1 MKPVLI
7 LAIVTLVVTG
17 TLRPAGFAAPPRDA
31 PTAPSPPEHPARPG
45 HPGTPGTPATP
56 ATPAAPETPGTPETP
71 GMPETPGTPATPATP
86 ATPSL
91 DSADFDAERAARELL
106 IAQERLLA
114 EGDHARLSG
123 DSQMLYALAIRYLS
137 LARQHYRAG
146 RSYQAAEVATA
157 VTRLADAIRHLSWA
171 AGAN

>member
-17 TLRPAGFAAPPRDA
+17 TLRVAGFAAPPRDA

-45 HPGTPGTPATP
+45 HPG
-56 ATPAAPETPGTPETP
+56 
-71 GMPETPGTPATPATP
+71 TPGTPATPATP

-137 LARQHYRAG
+137 LARRHYRAG
-146 RSYQAAEVATA
+146 RSYQAAEVA
-157 VTRLADAIRHLSWA
+157 
-171 AGAN
+171 

>member
-1 MKPVLI
+1 
-7 LAIVTLVVTG
+7 
-17 TLRPAGFAAPPRDA
+17 
-31 PTAPSPPEHPARPG
+31 
-45 HPGTPGTPATP
+45 
-56 ATPAAPETPGTPETP
+56 
-71 GMPETPGTPATPATP
+71 
-86 ATPSL
+86 
-91 DSADFDAERAARELL
+91 LL

-123 DSQMLYALAIRYLS
+123 DAQMLYALATRYLS

-171 AGAN
+171 AGTN

>member
-31 PTAPSPPEHPARPG
+31 PTAPSPPEHPVRPG

-56 ATPAAPETPGTPETP
+56 ATPAA
-71 GMPETPGTPATPATP
+71 PETPGTPATPATP

>member
-17 TLRPAGFAAPPRDA
+17 TLRAAGSAAPPRDA
-31 PTAPSPPEHPARPG
+31 PTAPSPPEHPAGPG

-56 ATPAAPETPGTPETP
+56 ETPGTP
-71 GMPETPGTPATPATP
+71 GTPGTPATPATP

-91 DSADFDAERAARELL
+91 SSDDFDAERAARELL

-137 LARQHYRAG
+137 LARQHYPAG

-157 VTRLADAIRHLSWA
+157 VTRLADAIRHLSWG

>member
-31 PTAPSPPEHPARPG
+31 PTAPSPPEHPVRPG

-56 ATPAAPETPGTPETP
+56 ATPAA
-71 GMPETPGTPATPATP
+71 PETPGTPATPATP

-114 EGDHARLSG
+114 EGDHAR
-123 DSQMLYALAIRYLS
+123 
-137 LARQHYRAG
+137 
-146 RSYQAAEVATA
+146 
-157 VTRLADAIRHLSWA
+157 
-171 AGAN
+171 

>member
-31 PTAPSPPEHPARPG
+31 PTAPSPPEHPVRPG

-56 ATPAAPETPGTPETP
+56 ATPGT
-71 GMPETPGTPATPATP
+71 PETPGTPATPATP